1 MYNLLVGKET
11 YIKYKRSVHLME
23 KLDISN
29 VNEVFEQAVFV
40 KDGTTFEVLQ
50 LMNDVDVD
58 ELIEE
63 VDSIQELQAS
73 IPVIGQ
79 YQYIKVT
86 FSKQLRDAIAGWDTS
101 ATDVLDV
108 EEFIR
113 YIPST
118 EEQVEQLTT
127 EQLYTI
133 VSTYLVDMYS
143 YTSFENPNVLEEHVV
158 IKEG

>member
-1 MYNLLVGKET
+1 
-11 YIKYKRSVHLME
+11 ME
-23 KLDISN
+23 KLDIRN
-29 VNEVFEQAVFV
+29 DNEVFEQAVYAQ
-40 KDGTTFEVLQ
+40 DGTTFEVLQ
-50 LMNDVDVD
+50 LMDDVDVD
-58 ELIEE
+58 DIISE
-63 VDSIQELQAS
+63 VDSIPELQAS

-86 FSKQLRDAIAGWDTS
+86 FSKQLRDAIINWDTD
-101 ATDVLDV
+101 ATDVIEPEDWV
-108 EEFIR
+108 RFI
-113 YIPST
+113 PAT

>member
-1 MYNLLVGKET
+1 
-11 YIKYKRSVHLME
+11 ME
-23 KLDISN
+23 KLDISQ
-29 VNEVFEQAVFV
+29 VNEVFEQAVYEQ
-40 KDGTTFEVLQ
+40 DGTTFEVLQ

-63 VDSIQELQAS
+63 ADSIPELQAS

-86 FSKQLRDAIAGWDTS
+86 FSKQLRDAIANWDTD
-101 ATDVLDV
+101 ATAVVDV
-108 EEFIR
+108 EDFIR
-113 YIPST
+113 FIPST
-118 EEQVEQLTT
+118 EEQVGQLTP

-133 VSTYLVDMYS
+133 VSTYLVDMYA
-143 YTSFENPNVLEEHVV
+143 YTSFENPNVLEDHVV